1 MKRFYQ
7 KKIGR
12 RDFYRRFRQR
22 TDQPQA
28 ETERTEI
35 HFEGASVAP
44 CEEMTKDE

>member
-1 MKRFYQ
+1 MKRFYE

-28 ETERTEI
+28 ETERQR
-35 HFEGASVAP
+35 V
-44 CEEMTKDE
+44 EEWNTGTME